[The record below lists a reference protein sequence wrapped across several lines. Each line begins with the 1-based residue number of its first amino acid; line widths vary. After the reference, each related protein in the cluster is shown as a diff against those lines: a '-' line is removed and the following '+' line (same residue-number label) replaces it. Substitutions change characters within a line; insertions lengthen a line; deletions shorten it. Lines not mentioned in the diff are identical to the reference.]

1 MNTPTIE
8 SNINRLRSEVFKYGS
23 GKIIS
28 MDSIL
33 NFNISGVWIYIGISI
48 FVLLLLIVIR
58 PGFVKYEIVND
69 NGDVSNKISY
79 KKIFIYWMV
88 ISTIIIVGVYG
99 YNYKMNEG

>member
-33 NFNISGVWIYIGISI
+33 ISGIWIYIGISI

-69 NGDVSNKISY
+69 NGDVSKKISY
-79 KKIFIYWMV
+79 KKIFIYWIV
-88 ISTIIIVGVYG
+88 ISIIIIVGVYG